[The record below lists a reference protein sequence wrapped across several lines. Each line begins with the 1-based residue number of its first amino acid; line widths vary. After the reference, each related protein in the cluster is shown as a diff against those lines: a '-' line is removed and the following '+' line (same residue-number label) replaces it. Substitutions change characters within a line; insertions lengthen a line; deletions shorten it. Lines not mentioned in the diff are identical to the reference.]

1 MSNVFGFISEDT
13 FVEKMDTLIATMMG
27 LVGASGGT
35 VKPTSYSNIQSLV
48 RAGLGSKIFAV
59 SDQIAVSRG
68 EKTLLFDVLGNN
80 VDEPADPQF
89 KYSLT
94 VGIHDCWDAAQFS
107 ASQAFYYCAEVLPA
121 GSYYF
126 TLLAGY
132 DTAYGGGK
140 TFCFTLTKEV
150 PAGGQLTFPWA
161 WNTQAVTTK
170 VSSYASSTSTTAI
183 ETVPVTEGATGTNLG
198 VLDGKT
204 ENVNHTHRV
213 RYGSN
218 NYKESAIRQLVNS
231 DKAAGSVWVP
241 QTKFDRPPAWNTSL
255 AGFLNGMDPEFLSV
269 VGKTK
274 KVVPRNTVTDG
285 GGFDTVE
292 DKFFLLS
299 RRELFMG
306 NEVSSINDGEPYPY
320 FKDYSVSTSPNTGN
334 DPNRVKYLNGSPKW
348 YWTRTPGV
356 GGGGGVRLGGPEGQL
371 GYNSA
376 GSTYGV
382 VVACNIY

>member
-13 FVEKMDTLIATMMG
+13 FVEKMDTLNATMMG

-48 RAGLGSKIFAV
+48 RAGLGSKVFAV

-204 ENVNHTHRV
+204 ENVNHTHMV
-213 RYGSN
+213 RYGS
-218 NYKESAIRQLVNS
+218 
-231 DKAAGSVWVP
+231 
-241 QTKFDRPPAWNTSL
+241 TTH
-255 AGFLNGMDPEFLSV
+255 
-269 VGKTK
+269 
-274 KVVPRNTVTDG
+274 
-285 GGFDTVE
+285 
-292 DKFFLLS
+292 
-299 RRELFMG
+299 
-306 NEVSSINDGEPYPY
+306 
-320 FKDYSVSTSPNTGN
+320 
-334 DPNRVKYLNGSPKW
+334 
-348 YWTRTPGV
+348 
-356 GGGGGVRLGGPEGQL
+356 
-371 GYNSA
+371 
-376 GSTYGV
+376 
-382 VVACNIY
+382 